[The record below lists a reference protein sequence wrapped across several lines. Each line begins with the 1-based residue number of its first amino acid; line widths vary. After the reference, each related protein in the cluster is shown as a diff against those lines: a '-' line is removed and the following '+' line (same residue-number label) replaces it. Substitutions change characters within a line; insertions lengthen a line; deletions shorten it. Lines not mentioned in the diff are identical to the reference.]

1 MAGLPQHGHQTLGRV
16 GAVIP
21 PFEGS
26 QPASYVAA
34 DAEIQTSL
42 NTDVLAVTLPK
53 ILAAQKPAKKIQIQA
68 AA

>member
-1 MAGLPQHGHQTLGRV
+1 VLPSQRRC
-16 GAVIP
+16 AVIP